1 MEAETALVIGFLI
14 ALIVNPL
21 GALILLLI
29 FIIWCII
36 D

>member
-14 ALIVNPL
+14 ALILNPM
-21 GALILLLI
+21 GALILLVL